1 MGFGARLHELW
12 HIRTWVA
19 VCVVLAVLAAVWSV
33 AQISVFPPSLTSRSL
48 KLATA
53 TTQVVVDTPKSTL
66 VDTRQDT
73 YSLDALTNRAVL
85 LGNVMA
91 SQPVRAAIARQAH
104 VPFSALQVLPPLT
117 PKQPRALSEAG
128 NERKTSDILKLN
140 DQYRLVVQA
149 NPTVPFLQIYAQA
162 PDARSATAIADAAV
176 DSMKIY
182 LTEVAGAARTPDGE
196 QIKLVQLGRA
206 HGSVIDPGI
215 TWRVALLTF
224 FITFSILCATAI
236 FIRRVR
242 EGWRVAVLEADA
254 PAG

>member
-1 MGFGARLHELW
+1 
-12 HIRTWVA
+12 
-19 VCVVLAVLAAVWSV
+19 
-33 AQISVFPPSLTSRSL
+33 
-48 KLATA
+48 
-53 TTQVVVDTPKSTL
+53 
-66 VDTRQDT
+66 
-73 YSLDALTNRAVL
+73 
-85 LGNVMA
+85 
-91 SQPVRAAIARQAH
+91 
-104 VPFSALQVLPPLT
+104 
-117 PKQPRALSEAG
+117 
-128 NERKTSDILKLN
+128 
-140 DQYRLVVQA
+140 
-149 NPTVPFLQIYAQA
+149 VPFLQIYAQA